1 MFRFMMF
8 VFMKFM
14 SMTFMSIMTMYY
26 RLLLLG
32 SIFTSVLKKIVLRP
46 LYRDLL
52 AGLDL
57 PGSGIFQLYRF
68 SKYRNA
74 GLTGIQSVRYRK
86 ENN

>member
-1 MFRFMMF
+1 MMF

-32 SIFTSVLKKIVLRP
+32 SIFTSVLKKIVIRS
-46 LYRDLL
+46 LYRALL

-57 PGSGIFQLYRF
+57 PGRGIFNYAGFQ
-68 SKYRNA
+68 NA
-74 GLTGIQSVRYRK
+74 GMPD
-86 ENN
+86 